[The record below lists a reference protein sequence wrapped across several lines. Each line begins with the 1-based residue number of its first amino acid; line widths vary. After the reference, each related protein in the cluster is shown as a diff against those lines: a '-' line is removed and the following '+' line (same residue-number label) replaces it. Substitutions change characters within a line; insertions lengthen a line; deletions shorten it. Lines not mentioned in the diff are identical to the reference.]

1 MGLKVKVDEFL
12 QTVTVMRKTALDEAV
27 QQALQTKHEPY
38 KAQLI
43 TARDKA
49 LATEEQEFQKIIEQL
64 TYEHN
69 ARMTTIR
76 GDFDNAIDVHRA
88 NVAHT
93 AEESAKVEYDKFI
106 LQVSAIADDIK
117 IN

>member
-12 QTVTVMRKTALDEAV
+12 QAVTVMRKTAIDEAV
-27 QQALQTKHEPY
+27 QQALQTNHEPY

-49 LATEEQEFQKIIEQL
+49 LATEEQEFQKTIEQL
-64 TYEHN
+64 TNEHN
-69 ARMTTIR
+69 ARMNTIK
-76 GDFDNAIDVHRA
+76 GDFDNAIDAHKA
-88 NVAHT
+88 SVAHT